1 MANNFVFVA
10 FLHCDWPHLTQI
22 FALTWFGIELIH
34 EHSNHLVFV
43 AFLLRDWSHLIQT
56 LDLTWFEIE
65 LVHEHSNH
73 LVSAAFLLCDWSH
86 LTQIFALTWFEVELV
101 HEQSHNL
108 VSVAFLL
115 RDVADHFAGNDLHSL
130 GGELNLEQELA
141 QPLHPPLVTLVLH
154 LPGGGTK
161 NRNKN
166 AIDRIKKSHA

>member
-1 MANNFVFVA
+1 MANNFVFV
-10 FLHCDWPHLTQI
+10 
-22 FALTWFGIELIH
+22 
-34 EHSNHLVFV
+34 VY
-43 AFLLRDWSHLIQT
+43 
-56 LDLTWFEIE
+56 
-65 LVHEHSNH
+65 
-73 LVSAAFLLCDWSH
+73 LLCDWSH

-141 QPLHPPLVTLVLH
+141 QPLHSPLVTLILH
-154 LPGGGTK
+154 LQRGTK